1 MAVSTSYAI
10 AFTSK
15 FRSKLLKSI
24 LAVPTIAILVSA
36 TRVADKTVREKMGQ
50 YQLLGKETQKKIDG
64 SKVAELENAGH
75 MPHIEAFDSFIA
87 LLKEY
92 LKG

>member
-1 MAVSTSYAI
+1 
-10 AFTSK
+10 
-15 FRSKLLKSI
+15 
-24 LAVPTIAILVSA
+24 
-36 TRVADKTVREKMGQ
+36 MGQ

-75 MPHIEAFDSFIA
+75 MQHIEAFDSFIA